1 MYVCMYVC
9 DTMGIYTCM
18 HEYYALCM
26 TMQLCLILSILSLII
41 IIIMHFGIT
50 YDIIYML
57 MHENM
62 HDIMQLCI
70 HGIM

>member
-1 MYVCMYVC
+1 
-9 DTMGIYTCM
+9 
-18 HEYYALCM
+18 
-26 TMQLCLILSILSLII
+26 
-41 IIIMHFGIT
+41 MHFGIT